1 MRIKDR
7 ITRWLDDTGTKE
19 SPLSLRNLNFFI
31 ENNVLYSYGHHW
43 PLAYRYQ
50 TARGYNAKGQLEQGW
65 SILLNECGYSG
76 QTRMTLDH
84 IQNALEQTKIK
95 YKQIPVGG
103 RNHVGRAYQSRNA
116 EIMKSLIPNN
126 EVVLEQDCPDSN
138 INYAFKL
145 KFFGPD
151 PDNSLTSKATKL
163 ATLACKWQ
171 YAYLQKT
178 VLARMTPHQRRKG
191 AQHIVQVILDA
202 WKDQQQHL
210 ILPETLIPSVQR
222 LLRNLQQIQNSKYCL
237 WVYEAWK
244 DLHLG
249 VEGYTTKSNQTN
261 MNNHNILTAA
271 MNLYGLT
278 EKRLQQQHTL
288 ELLRQSA

>member
-84 IQNALEQTKIK
+84 IRNALEQTKIK
-95 YKQIPVGG
+95 YKQIPMGG
-103 RNHVGRAYQSRNA
+103 RNHLGRAYKSRNA
-116 EIMKSLIPNN
+116 EIMQAFIPSY
-126 EVVLEQDCPDSN
+126 EVTLPQECPDYD
-138 INYAFKL
+138 INNAFRL
-145 KFFGPD
+145 PFYQTDRND
-151 PDNSLTSKATKL
+151 PLPSKATKL
-163 ATLACKWQ
+163 ATLTCKWQ

-191 AQHIVQVILDA
+191 AQHIVRVILDA
-202 WKDQQQHL
+202 WQDQQQHL
-210 ILPETLIPSVQR
+210 ILPETLMPSVKQ
-222 LLRNLQQIQNSKYCL
+222 LLTNLQSMPLLYK
-237 WVYEAWK
+237 AWK
-244 DLHLG
+244 DLRLD
-249 VEGYTTKSNQTN
+249 VEDYMTKNNQTK
-261 MNNHNILTAA
+261 MNNHNIVMAA
-271 MNLYGLT
+271 MTLQGQS
-278 EKRLQQQHTL
+278 EKRLEQQHTL

>member
-31 ENNVLYSYGHHW
+31 ENNILYSYGHHW

-84 IQNALEQTKIK
+84 IRNALEQTKIK
-95 YKQIPVGG
+95 YKQIPLGG
-103 RNHVGRAYQSRNA
+103 RNHLGRAYKSRNA
-116 EIMKSLIPNN
+116 EIMKALIPSY
-126 EVVLEQDCPDSN
+126 EVLLEQDCPDYD
-138 INYAFKL
+138 INNAFRL
-145 KFFGPD
+145 PFYQTDRND
-151 PDNSLTSKATKL
+151 PLPSKATKL

-191 AQHIVQVILDA
+191 AQHIVRVILDA
-202 WKDQQQHL
+202 WQDQQQHL
-210 ILPETLIPSVQR
+210 ILPETLMPSVKQ
-222 LLRNLQQIQNSKYCL
+222 LLTNLQSMPLLYK
-237 WVYEAWK
+237 AWK
-244 DLHLG
+244 DLRLG
-249 VEGYTTKSNQTN
+249 VEDYMTKNNQTK
-261 MNNHNILTAA
+261 MNNHNIVMAA
-271 MNLYGLT
+271 MNLQGQL
-278 EKRLQQQHTL
+278 EKRLEQQHTL